1 MSFNQRSIFARTGLS
16 VAVAMSVMSS
26 VALAEEVYDLG
37 EIVVTAARTA
47 QTVDETLAPVT
58 VINRKQIERA
68 QATTVAELINQSAP
82 GVQVTSNGGPGSS
95 SGVYIRGTK
104 TAQTLILMNGQKI
117 NTASSGSAP
126 LEYLDTDQIERIE
139 IVRGPRSTLYG
150 ADAVGGVINIITRKG
165 SGDPALTVK
174 AGGGSRGTG
183 EYGLNFSGEIEGTQF
198 NLGARLFE
206 TQGYDR
212 TVDGDKGTNWDDD
225 AYRNK
230 SISGGLSRNFDD
242 GIEAGVNFA
251 HAEGKS
257 EYDNVY
263 DIAAYPVSDFE
274 ESLINAYV
282 STSINDIWGSRIEAG
297 FVRDHR
303 ADSGNGDPS
312 YAENKRYSFSWLND
326 ISWAE
331 TQLLTTGIDYSN
343 DTVNSNTTYIIS
355 ERYNTGIFAQNLTT
369 FDNSDLQ
376 LGGRYDEN
384 EAFGGQFTG
393 NASWGVNLPKQMRL
407 VASYGTAFR
416 APTFAD
422 MYRQSSSPW
431 SQSIPNLDLKP
442 EHSKNAELELRG
454 ILGADS
460 HWTVNIYQNDMD
472 DMLAAMEVEPS
483 TWQTVNVDKAR
494 IRGIEFEVGTHYAGW
509 DINTNI
515 TYVDPENRSGKDSG
529 KKLHYRAQQMAAL
542 NMDKDFGR
550 WSLGGTFRGQGK
562 TWVDTANTAQLPGFG
577 TFDLRASV
585 ELTPQ
590 FETQFKVVNLLDKNY
605 QSVNGYQG
613 EPRGVFATFVWSP
626 EL

>member
-16 VAVAMSVMSS
+16 IAVTMSVMSS
-26 VALAEEVYDLG
+26 VALAEEVYELG

-58 VINRKQIERA
+58 VINRQQIERA
-68 QATTVAELINQSAP
+68 QATTVVELLNQSAP
-82 GVQVTSNGGPGSS
+82 GVQIASNGGPGSMS
-95 SGVYIRGTK
+95 TVYVRGTK

-126 LEYLDTDQIERIE
+126 LEYIDPDQIERIE

-165 SGDPALTVK
+165 SGDPKLTIK
-174 AGGGSRGTG
+174 AGGGSHGTG
-183 EYGLNFSGEIEGTQF
+183 EYGLNFGGETDGTRYNF
-198 NLGARLFE
+198 GTRLYE

-212 TVDGDKGTNWDDD
+212 TLTKFGNDGDDD

-230 SISGGLSRNFDD
+230 SFSGNVSRAFEN

-251 HAEGKS
+251 HSEGKS
-257 EYDNVY
+257 EYDVNSSSSTQG
-263 DIAAYPVSDFE
+263 YPINYFEVSN
-274 ESLINAYV
+274 INTYLSFAL
-282 STSINDIWGSRIEAG
+282 SDIWDSRLEAG
-297 FVRDHR
+297 FQRDHR
-303 ADSGNGDPS
+303 NDEGPRASNS
-312 YAENKRYSFSWLND
+312 TNKRYSFSWIND
-326 ISWAE
+326 LGWAE
-331 TQLLTTGIDYSN
+331 NQLLTTGVDYSN
-343 DTVNSNTTYIIS
+343 DTYEGTSAYVVN
-355 ERYNTGIFAQNLTT
+355 ERYNTGIFAQNLTS
-369 FDNSDLQ
+369 FENSDLQ

-384 EAFGGQFTG
+384 EAFGGEFTG
-393 NASWGVNLPKQMRL
+393 NASWGVNLPKQIRF

-422 MYRQSSSPW
+422 MYATSAW
-431 SQSIPNLDLKP
+431 SAPNPDLKP
-442 EHSKNAELELRG
+442 ETARNAEAEFRGELG
-454 ILGADS
+454 QQS
-460 HWTVNIYQNDMD
+460 HWAVNIYQNDMD
-472 DMLAAMEVEPS
+472 DMLNSVKRDDGK
-483 TWQTVNVDKAR
+483 WQTVNVDKAR

-509 DINTNI
+509 DINTNL

-529 KKLHYRAQQMAAL
+529 KKLHYRAQQMAAF

-550 WSLGGTFRGQGK
+550 WSFGGTFRVQGK

-577 TFDLRASV
+577 TVDLRASV

-590 FETQFKVVNLLDKNY
+590 LETQFKVVNLLDKNY
-605 QSVNGYQG
+605 QPVKGYQG

-626 EL
+626 KL